1 MSIDGFGSKLIQGS
15 CDWSCKLFLIEAC
28 ADDEQLLLSWRNEE
42 KVRRQSFTTH
52 VITPEEHHNWFYS
65 VLKNPDIKVLIL
77 YLGKRPIGVVRFECQ
92 GVQAKISY
100 SIDYNYQGLGLGSKL
115 ICMSVNYAE
124 RKLNVSQLCAKTK
137 QDNEVSK
144 KVLLSN
150 EFQQI
155 GAEPERGSDIFCR
168 ALTPPPPPPRGV

>member
-1 MSIDGFGSKLIQGS
+1 MDVDEFGSKQIQGC
-15 CDWSCKLFLIEAC
+15 CDWCCKLFLIEAC

-52 VITPEEHHNWFYS
+52 VITPEEHHNWFYT

-77 YLGKRPIGVVRFECQ
+77 YLGKHPIGVIRFECQ
-92 GVQAKISY
+92 GVRATMSY
-100 SIDYNYQGLGLGSKL
+100 SIDGNYQGLGLGSKL

-124 RKLNVSQLCAKTK
+124 RKLNISQLCARTK
-137 QDNEVSK
+137 KDNEPSQ

-155 GAEPERGSDIFCR
+155 KIGEESDRNSICFHR
-168 ALTPPPPPPRGV
+168 VLTPRGV